1 VHRIAFMTR
10 ARSSETAEVGP
21 AEVAAKTPEPQTA
34 EVLSAVSHDLRN
46 PLGTITLGTTLLMN
60 QYGHEPRARRPLE
73 MIERSAQRMQDLLE
87 RLTDLA
93 GIQGGHLELE
103 LEPIHA
109 SELVACA
116 LEGKSVATD
125 VAVDN
130 ITVRCDKKRVCH
142 VLAIALGDRLRPNG
156 ERVRIE
162 VTHQPSGQALF
173 VVAEAVPWRTVE
185 HYLAH
190 GIIAAHGGELWLE
203 SQSVLFTLPEA

>member
-1 VHRIAFMTR
+1 VHRNYSMTR
-10 ARSSETAEVGP
+10 ARSSETADVEP
-21 AEVAAKTPEPQTA
+21 AEHAAKTPEPQTA

-46 PLGTITLGTTLLMN
+46 PLGTITLGTTLLLN

-93 GIQGGHLELE
+93 GVQGGHLELE
-103 LEPIHA
+103 LEEFHA

-125 VAVDN
+125 LAIDN
-130 ITVRCDKKRVCH
+130 VTVHCDKKRVCE
-142 VLAIALGDRLRPNG
+142 VIAMALGERTRPAG

-162 VTHQPSGQALF
+162 ATHQPSGQALF
-173 VVAEAVPWRTVE
+173 VIAEAATWRTVE
-185 HYLAH
+185 QYLAH
-190 GIIAAHGGELWLE
+190 GIISAHGGELWLE
-203 SQSVLFTLPEA
+203 AGSVLFTLPEA